1 VCAGT
6 RQAVPHRFSPRAIEV
21 AHFLIRA
28 DVEGDTADFLAAI
41 DRRWPGL
48 SFRDFWGAYVL
59 ADALTWKAEGKA

>member
-1 VCAGT
+1 MSDRRIHPQKFG
-6 RQAVPHRFSPRAIEV
+6 PSAIEV

-59 ADALTWKAEGKA
+59 AEAVAWKTEGKA